1 MNVQCHFMHGRSD
14 KSHTRDAH
22 GKKHLTSCFLTG
34 IATERH
40 LSLIL
45 KNDAPHVIYIYI
57 NKNKIDKYVYIY
69 IYACVCMDGWNPHQL
84 GQPATTRLSRQ
95 GAL

>member
-14 KSHTRDAH
+14 KSHTRDVH
-22 GKKHLTSCFLTG
+22 VGKKKHLMSCFLTG

-45 KNDAPHVIYIYI
+45 KNDATYVIYI
-57 NKNKIDKYVYIY
+57 DKCVYIY
-69 IYACVCMDGWNPHQL
+69 ICVCMYGWLESSSIGSTSNY
-84 GQPATTRLSRQ
+84 
-95 GAL
+95 

>member
-57 NKNKIDKYVYIY
+57 
-69 IYACVCMDGWNPHQL
+69 
-84 GQPATTRLSRQ
+84 
-95 GAL
+95 